1 MLLVWEYASIRWELH
16 RHPERVEETL
26 AGEEAAARAYEE
38 SVAGTRARRARET
51 RSQEAEASRASHVRG
66 VPQVPRSNEFSAR
79 RGSHSVN
86 ERRTPYES
94 RMQSEERI
102 PGEERVPSEARL
114 RARQEREERK
124 AREEARI
131 RRVRRAY
138 DGVRGS
144 ADRTS
149 QAENQHMSR
158 NRTESGDYTEIVAS
172 IDDDINEK
180 RRQ

>member
-1 MLLVWEYASIRWELH
+1 M
-16 RHPERVEETL
+16 
-26 AGEEAAARAYEE
+26 
-38 SVAGTRARRARET
+38 
-51 RSQEAEASRASHVRG
+51 
-66 VPQVPRSNEFSAR
+66 PRSEEFSAR
-79 RGSHSVN
+79 HGSHSVN

-94 RMQSEERI
+94 RMQSDERI

-144 ADRTS
+144 VDRTG
-149 QAENQHMSR
+149 QTENQHISR

-172 IDDDINEK
+172 IDDDLNGQ